1 MVMNWKLRLQNKATL
16 SALVLAVIA
25 FAYQVIGIIGI
36 VPAISQDNVVNAAGL
51 IINILV
57 AFGVLVDPTTDG
69 INDSKQAMT
78 YEKPKVDA
86 EE

>member
-16 SALVLAVIA
+16 SALVLAAIA
-25 FAYQVIGIIGI
+25 FVYQVIGMLGL

-69 INDSKQAMT
+69 VNDSKQAMT
-78 YEKPKVDA
+78 YEKPKVDT

>member
-25 FAYQVIGIIGI
+25 FVYQVIGMLGL

-57 AFGVLVDPTTDG
+57 ALGVLVDPTTAG

-78 YEKPKVDA
+78 YEKPKVDT

>member
-16 SALVLAVIA
+16 SALVLAAIA

-57 AFGVLVDPTTDG
+57 AFGVLVDPTTAG
-69 INDSKQAMT
+69 VNDSKQAMT
-78 YEKPKVDA
+78 YEKPKVDT

>member
-16 SALVLAVIA
+16 SALVLAAIA

-57 AFGVLVDPTTDG
+57 AFGVLVDPTTAG
-69 INDSKQAMT
+69 VNDSKQAMT

>member
-16 SALVLAVIA
+16 IALVLATIA
-25 FAYQVIGIIGI
+25 FVYQVIGMLGL

-69 INDSKQAMT
+69 VNDSKQAMT
-78 YEKPKVDA
+78 YEKPKVDT